1 MNAVEIAKAAEASA
15 APFKAVL
22 APEIL
27 RAVKLAYVAQW
38 LANQDDSTDGR
49 ILAMRAQDAVHY
61 INIGATA

>member
-1 MNAVEIAKAAEASA
+1 MNALDIVKAADATA
-15 APFKAVL
+15 APFREVL
-22 APEIL
+22 APGLI

-61 INIGATA
+61 INTNPL

>member
-38 LANQDDSTDGR
+38 LANQDDSTNSNV
-49 ILAMRAQDAVHY
+49 LVMRAQDAVHY
-61 INIGATA
+61 INTGATA

>member
-1 MNAVEIAKAAEASA
+1 MNALDIVKAADAAA

-22 APEIL
+22 APELI
-27 RAVKLAYVAQW
+27 RTVKLAYVAQW

-61 INIGATA
+61 INTNPL